1 MLSRFSSLF
10 TYVIVGLVVSA
21 AATPMGPLDLGDG
34 AKSLSH
40 PGSPMKPYDK
50 GKPYGDYKD
59 KSYDGDKRKSYD
71 NDRPKSYDDDMRKSY
86 DGKKGDSYGQC
97 STGSQHCCNQV
108 NRVSYYPIILSVNS
122 SLMHCFRRMRV
133 PRLTLSA
140 FWDWARSST
149 SSSLRTN
156 FGAQI
161 VLPFWPGIRR
171 APINQ
176 SVVKTIRW
184 LAFLPP
190 SSFFLLLTYHITR
203 TAL

>member
-108 NRVSYYPIILSVNS
+108 NRADESSKIDSLGLLGLGAFVDVIKSSNKLWGSDCSPFLAGNTACSNQPICCQDNKMDGL
-122 SLMHCFRRMRV
+122 
-133 PRLTLSA
+133 
-140 FWDWARSST
+140 
-149 SSSLRTN
+149 
-156 FGAQI
+156 I
-161 VLPFWPGIRR
+161 VIGCSNIDLG
-171 APINQ
+171 
-176 SVVKTIRW
+176 
-184 LAFLPP
+184 
-190 SSFFLLLTYHITR
+190 LL
-203 TAL
+203 